1 MSHSSIIILS
11 RKAYFSA
18 GVRYFNSAWTE
29 DQNKKAFGDSCSKYG
44 HGYNFTLE
52 ARLAGHR
59 DPKTSLVVNLTD
71 VEVELKEVVALLNK
85 KHLGHE
91 VDFFKGRVPT
101 VENIA
106 EYCFIELRKRLGS
119 FLVGVRLRQGE
130 DDWVDIL

>member
-1 MSHSSIIILS
+1 MSKTSLVILS

-18 GVRYFNSAWTE
+18 GVRYFNSTWTE
-29 DQNKKAFGDSCSKYG
+29 DQNQKVFGDSCREYG

-71 VEVELKEVVALLNK
+71 VEKDLKEVVSHLNK
-85 KHLGHE
+85 KHLGYE

-106 EYCFIELRKRLGS
+106 QYCFLELRKRLGS
-119 FLVGVRLRQGE
+119 LLIGVRLRQGE
-130 DDWVDIL
+130 DDWVDIV

>member
-1 MSHSSIIILS
+1 MSKSSLVILS

-18 GVRYFNSAWTE
+18 GVRYFNFTWTE
-29 DQNKKAFGDSCSKYG
+29 DQNQKVFGDSCSEYG
-44 HGYNFTLE
+44 HGYNFILE

-71 VEVELKEVVALLNK
+71 VEEDLKEVVALLNK
-85 KHLGHE
+85 KHLGYE
-91 VDFFKGRVPT
+91 VDFFKVRVPT

-106 EYCFIELRKRLGS
+106 EYCFIELKKRLGS
-119 FLVGVRLRQGE
+119 LLVGVRLRQGE